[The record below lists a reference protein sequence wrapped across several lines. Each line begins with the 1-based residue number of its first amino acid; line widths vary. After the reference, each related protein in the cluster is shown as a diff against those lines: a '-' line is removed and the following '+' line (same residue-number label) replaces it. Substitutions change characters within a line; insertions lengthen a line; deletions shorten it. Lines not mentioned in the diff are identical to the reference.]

1 MSYFKLWQTTFS
13 PNALKAFES

>member
-1 MSYFKLWQTTFS
+1 MAYFKLWQTTFS